1 MKEYTAQLSNRGG
14 WWRLYVALMDVQ
26 GSPWPEHDF
35 GPAPVVPTVAARSRA
50 LAGLGFMFTDG
61 AEWAWTEHS
70 EIVGDDASPVL
81 LLASI
86 RVRSRNGGA
95 P

>member
-14 WWRLYVALMDVQ
+14 RWHLYVALLDVQ
-26 GSPWPEHDF
+26 GCSWPEHDF
-35 GPAPVVPTVAARSRA
+35 GPSPIVPTAAARSRA
-50 LAGLGFMFTDG
+50 LAGLGFVFTDD

-70 EIVGDDASPVL
+70 EIVDDDASPVL
-81 LLASI
+81 LLAST
-86 RVRSRNGGA
+86 RVRSRDGDA